1 MNKKDKKDI
10 ILTIALVAFG
20 ALGSLVSSMQTKR
33 EINKKFEEMRI
44 ENKSEE

>member
-33 EINKKFEEMRI
+33 EINKKFEEMRLD
-44 ENKSEE
+44 KSEE